1 MGWITRIGLLPTS
14 EEKLLNFALECQIS
28 WIYNEQNDDVER
40 FATEFLE
47 LGEARRR
54 VLLMKANILSP
65 LGLACFLAAVRGYGT
80 LFWRNTRFF
89 LQEQD
94 ERKEHQYKEV
104 LDSIN
109 EMILFLDAQ
118 EWNDTGEEKMA
129 HQLILHYE
137 KAMIEK
143 LNKNFFS
150 ALNLVN
156 EVIESQLD
164 ARSKHDLE
172 TIPHQLFTFGKA
184 STYAELQIYLI
195 RSRLGKPDIFDGK
208 KLMTYTVTWR
218 KNSTTSRGTMDGGSD
233 NFQLFDILFTWM
245 SSC

>member
-1 MGWITRIGLLPTS
+1 
-14 EEKLLNFALECQIS
+14 
-28 WIYNEQNDDVER
+28 
-40 FATEFLE
+40 
-47 LGEARRR
+47 
-54 VLLMKANILSP
+54 
-65 LGLACFLAAVRGYGT
+65 
-80 LFWRNTRFF
+80 
-89 LQEQD
+89 
-94 ERKEHQYKEV
+94 
-104 LDSIN
+104 
-109 EMILFLDAQ
+109 MILFLDAQ
-118 EWNDTGEEKMA
+118 GWNDTSEKKMA
-129 HQLILHYE
+129 YQLILHYE

-208 KLMTYTVTWR
+208 DELSDLLSDIADEFHHIKRTINSIRTTFSCSIFCLHGCPLVKRIRIRIHRNAWIKHR
-218 KNSTTSRGTMDGGSD
+218 KWN
-233 NFQLFDILFTWM
+233 
-245 SSC
+245 

>member
-1 MGWITRIGLLPTS
+1 
-14 EEKLLNFALECQIS
+14 
-28 WIYNEQNDDVER
+28 
-40 FATEFLE
+40 
-47 LGEARRR
+47 
-54 VLLMKANILSP
+54 
-65 LGLACFLAAVRGYGT
+65 
-80 LFWRNTRFF
+80 
-89 LQEQD
+89 
-94 ERKEHQYKEV
+94 
-104 LDSIN
+104 
-109 EMILFLDAQ
+109 MILFLDAQ
-118 EWNDTGEEKMA
+118 EWNDTSEKKMA
-129 HQLILHYE
+129 YQLILHYE

-156 EVIESQLD
+156 EVIESQLN
-164 ARSKHDLE
+164 AKSKHDLE

-208 KLMTYTVTWR
+208 EIVTYTVTWR